1 MDLMSNNYLVILQAR
16 MSSTRLPGKVLA
28 EINEIPMIYWQVK
41 RIEKSKLIGGICVA
55 ISEDPIDD
63 VLFNFLVSHNIEVV
77 RGSLD
82 NVTNRFMKVI
92 NSHSQ
97 ENLIRITGDCPLV
110 MPNLIDEMIE
120 KFNEQNIDYMSN
132 SIMPTFPDGLD
143 VEIFTKKAFTKLLE
157 FQLSPQE
164 IEHVTLGF
172 YQRRGEFRISNFMD
186 NLDRSNFRWTVDY
199 PEDLAFVRNVY
210 SHFKGRE
217 TSFEY
222 EDVLEF
228 LSANPQI
235 TSEVS
240 ASRRNEALLKPTEG
254 HN

>member
-1 MDLMSNNYLVILQAR
+1 

-28 EINEIPMIYWQVK
+28 EINGIPMIYWQIK
-41 RIEKSKLIGGICVA
+41 RIEKSELIGGICVA
-55 ISEDPIDD
+55 VSEDPSDD

-77 RGSLD
+77 RGSLN
-82 NVTNRFMKVI
+82 NVINRFMKVI
-92 NSHSQ
+92 DSHSQ
-97 ENLIRITGDCPLV
+97 ENLIRITGDCPLM

-143 VEIFTKKAFTKLLE
+143 VEIFTRKAFTRLFE
-157 FQLSPQE
+157 CQLSPQE

-186 NLDRSNFRWTVDY
+186 NFDRSNFRWTVDY

-217 TSFEY
+217 ASFDY
-222 EDVLEF
+222 EEVLEF
-228 LSANPQI
+228 LSSNPEI
-235 TSEVS
+235 TSGIS
-240 ASRRNEALLKPTEG
+240 ARRRNEALSKPIKE